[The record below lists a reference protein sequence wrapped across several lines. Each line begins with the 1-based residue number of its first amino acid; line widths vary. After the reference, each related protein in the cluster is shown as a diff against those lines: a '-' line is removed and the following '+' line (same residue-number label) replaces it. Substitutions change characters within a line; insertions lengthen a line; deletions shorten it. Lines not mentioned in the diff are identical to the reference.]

1 MCFCLDGNNYRNVK
15 VMVMVQNGQTFVI
28 GGSIQYPIN
37 NNLETFNKSNYKI
50 L

>member
-1 MCFCLDGNNYRNVK
+1 
-15 VMVMVQNGQTFVI
+15 MVSIAQHGQYNKKKGQTFVI